1 MESINPVDN
10 PVGMLRNSMKAQ
22 DSQPERRESKP
33 CGGGE
38 GTRTLGLY
46 IANVALYQLS
56 YTPEAHPG

>member
-1 MESINPVDN
+1 
-10 PVGMLRNSMKAQ
+10 MKAQ